1 MSSEKQC
8 AAASSKLIPDVYLR
22 KELEAIA
29 RERGIPLSETKDLKK
44 RKLCEKLGI
53 PWITPAMARRMQAK
67 PVVKA
72 KPKAP
77 KGGVLILDGRPCDVP
92 RTKIHPNALTKNELV
107 ALAVKHL
114 DYTRKDAKKVAKPF
128 LCEEL
133 EKAGI
138 KAPFGRAKPVAK
150 PAPKPKPRP
159 RAKPAPKPAPKP
171 KAKPKVKP
179 APPRKTP
186 PKPKTPT
193 PPKPRT
199 PSPKDCI
206 SRSNLKLNPHQELL
220 VRYLQD
226 HRGAIAAHSVGSGK
240 TLTAVAV
247 SQCFLDEHPEWDV
260 IVVTPTSLQE
270 NFKKELRA
278 YGADS
283 DDPRYTFLTLTKFA
297 NTYARKQCS
306 PKTLLIIDEA
316 HNLKTDIKRAAR
328 DAAKRAK
335 KKGKRPGKP
344 RAQVAVECAKKVDK
358 VLLLTA
364 TPLYNKPLDVVN
376 LAAMVKG
383 EDPLSKYRFEKMA
396 DEDPGGFA
404 RYFECVFSFYDKP
417 KSADYPDVEE
427 KDIRIIM
434 TPEYY
439 KKYRAV
445 EQKNSRLFSVKDPW
459 KFLTGVRQAT
469 NALDPCQKCEW
480 AVDKI
485 KEGKK
490 TVLYSAFKTYGVKK
504 IQSMLRG
511 SGIKFVEVTG
521 DMNISARQRA
531 VDAFNGPGEPNV
543 LFITKAGGEGLDL
556 KNVRYVILLES
567 GWNRP
572 NEEQVIGRAARY
584 KSHID
589 LPKSE
594 RNVTV
599 YHLIIVKPV
608 GAGRDADDPEEIGSA
623 DELLKQKVAEKVK
636 ANDAF
641 GDRLRALSIERL
653 EKCGAKLPSRKERCY
668 TVKFGYEGSGE
679 YRDFVFGVRSTV
691 SDLGALKGHRKAK
704 QREIIEEIEERLM
717 EAEDNVTA
725 LDLEDSGELKI
736 CFRGEAPEKSR
747 RPVQSSYG
755 KIIADGIFPGVDKVN
770 VQVKNDAVII
780 IVPQGTL
787 GGETRSKT
795 YRTIFN
801 FNVKSERGCECK
813 VNRKSIERVLG
824 SDKAAKHGPMW
835 LFRVHYFA
843 PDANPKLIGVTVKNT
858 VRSLT
863 ASEEAEI
870 GELIMSTFC
879 VGNDRTV
886 IENTQTSVQV
896 QEYPDAETRLRQYDL
911 VVKCEESDARAEEFT
926 TKIKINL
933 DWGEGCETLT
943 KKRVSD
949 AAAVNLEDVVDN
961 LDKTR
966 VFWSSLSGARTGSR
980 PTFSRVSYGYY
991 STWDDFYNALDRK
1004 ETKAT
1009 VEYVFITKGP
1019 LHHTQ
1024 RNAALDKIFDRL
1036 FLRFKGQ
1043 SVYRSLI
1050 GIDNPK
1056 GTREATYT
1064 YYARARCIY
1073 VPGSL
1078 QIATKGRTRGRGEE
1092 LGSSSPSAVVD
1103 LRTSPEKR
1111 GVGKRMAGMAGKYQ
1125 GLHLV

>member
-1 MSSEKQC
+1 M
-8 AAASSKLIPDVYLR
+8 
-22 KELEAIA
+22 
-29 RERGIPLSETKDLKK
+29 
-44 RKLCEKLGI
+44 
-53 PWITPAMARRMQAK
+53 
-67 PVVKA
+67 
-72 KPKAP
+72 
-77 KGGVLILDGRPCDVP
+77 
-92 RTKIHPNALTKNELV
+92 
-107 ALAVKHL
+107 
-114 DYTRKDAKKVAKPF
+114 
-128 LCEEL
+128 
-133 EKAGI
+133 
-138 KAPFGRAKPVAK
+138 
-150 PAPKPKPRP
+150 
-159 RAKPAPKPAPKP
+159 
-171 KAKPKVKP
+171 
-179 APPRKTP
+179 
-186 PKPKTPT
+186 
-193 PPKPRT
+193 
-199 PSPKDCI
+199 
-206 SRSNLKLNPHQELL
+206 
-220 VRYLQD
+220 RYLQD

-247 SQCFLDEHPEWDV
+247 SQCFLDEHPDWDV

-316 HNLKTDIKRAAR
+316 HNLKTDIKAAAR

-344 RAQVAVECAKKVDK
+344 RAQVAVDCAKKVDK

-445 EQKNSRLFSVKDPW
+445 EQKNSHLFSVKDPW

-623 DELLKQKVAEKVK
+623 DELLKKKVAEKVK
-636 ANDAF
+636 VNDAF
-641 GDRLRALSIERL
+641 RDRLRALSIERL

-691 SDLGALKGHRKAK
+691 SDLGALKGHRKVK
-704 QREIIEEIEERLM
+704 QRKIIEEIEERLM

-725 LDLEDSGELKI
+725 LDLQDDGELKL
-736 CFRGEAPEKSR
+736 CFRGEAAPEKSR

-795 YRTIFN
+795 YRTVFKFN
-801 FNVKSERGCECK
+801 IQSERGCECWIDSE
-813 VNRKSIERVLG
+813 SINRVLG
-824 SDKAAKHGPMW
+824 GDEAAKYGPMW
-835 LFRVHYFA
+835 KFRVHYFA
-843 PDANPKLIGVTVKNT
+843 PDANPKVIGVTVKNT

-863 ASEEAEI
+863 EMEEAEI
-870 GELIMSTFC
+870 GDLIMGTFC
-879 VGNDRTV
+879 VGNDRAV
-886 IENTQTSVQV
+886 IEQTKMNRTVQA
-896 QEYPDAETRLRQYDL
+896 YDDAETAVLTYDL
-911 VVKCEESDARAEEFT
+911 VVKCGEMEEVT
-926 TKIKINL
+926 TTIKIDL
-933 DWGEGCETLT
+933 DWGKGCHPDPLSH
-943 KKRVSD
+943 KRIFDAEAVS
-949 AAAVNLEDVVDN
+949 LGDVVDN
-961 LDKTR
+961 LVPRMLPGNILGTNVPR
-966 VFWSSLSGARTGSR
+966 ARRIYSGGMSH
-980 PTFSRVSYGYY
+980 PGYIN
-991 STWDDFYNALDRK
+991 TWEEVRNALDRK

-1009 VEYVFITKGP
+1009 VKYVLITKGP
-1019 LHHTQ
+1019 LNPIQ
-1024 RNAALDKIFDRL
+1024 RDAVVAKIADKL
-1036 FLRFKGQ
+1036 FGNYKGQ
-1043 SVYRSLI
+1043 YWRKSLI
-1050 GIDNPK
+1050 GVPK
-1056 GTREATYT
+1056 EGPRAEGTYT
-1064 YYARARCIY
+1064 YYVKAGCNYMEGTEIPVETYSEIEIRLKWGRRHCQVSADTSCLMGRPIFY
-1073 VPGSL
+1073 EAVDNL
-1078 QIATKGRTRGRGEE
+1078 IDYEWQIRNQKKFQDAVRRGETEATVTLNLKTKGPLDEYQRRDLVIELVRHLVHRKGFLIHVDFDPYERGVEVHRVIGKQKGHRYIYHVDVTCKKTERRKAAK
-1092 LGSSSPSAVVD
+1092 GRKKPKAAKKKSSPSAVVD

-1111 GVGKRMAGMAGKYQ
+1111 GAGKRMAGMKGKYQ
-1125 GLHLV
+1125 GYH

>member
-8 AAASSKLIPDVYLR
+8 AANSSKLIPDVYLR

-29 RERGIPLSETKDLKK
+29 RERGIPLSETKNLKK

-53 PWITPAMARRMQAK
+53 PWITPAIARRMQAK
-67 PVVKA
+67 PVV

-114 DYTRKDAKKVAKPF
+114 GYTRKDAKKVAKPF

-138 KAPFGRAKPVAK
+138 KAPFRRAKPV
-150 PAPKPKPRP
+150 
-159 RAKPAPKPAPKP
+159 PKPAPKP
-171 KAKPKVKP
+171 K
-179 APPRKTP
+179 
-186 PKPKTPT
+186 TPT
-193 PPKPRT
+193 PKPRT

-247 SQCFLDEHPEWDV
+247 SQCFLDEHPDWDV

-316 HNLKTDIKRAAR
+316 HNLKTDIKAAAR
-328 DAAKRAK
+328 AAAKRAK
-335 KKGKRPGKP
+335 EKGKRPGKP
-344 RAQVAVECAKKVDK
+344 RAQVAVDCAKKVDK

-383 EDPLSKYRFEKMA
+383 EDPLSKYRFEKMV

-439 KKYRAV
+439 RKYRAV
-445 EQKNSRLFSVKDPW
+445 EQRNSHLFSVKDPW

-490 TVLYSAFKTYGVKK
+490 TVLYSAFKTFGVKK

-521 DMNISARQRA
+521 DMNIPARQRA

-599 YHLIIVKPV
+599 YHLYYCQAL
-608 GAGRDADDPEEIGSA
+608 G
-623 DELLKQKVAEKVK
+623 
-636 ANDAF
+636 
-641 GDRLRALSIERL
+641 LRS
-653 EKCGAKLPSRKERCY
+653 
-668 TVKFGYEGSGE
+668 
-679 YRDFVFGVRSTV
+679 
-691 SDLGALKGHRKAK
+691 
-704 QREIIEEIEERLM
+704 
-717 EAEDNVTA
+717 
-725 LDLEDSGELKI
+725 
-736 CFRGEAPEKSR
+736 
-747 RPVQSSYG
+747 
-755 KIIADGIFPGVDKVN
+755 
-770 VQVKNDAVII
+770 
-780 IVPQGTL
+780 
-787 GGETRSKT
+787 
-795 YRTIFN
+795 
-801 FNVKSERGCECK
+801 
-813 VNRKSIERVLG
+813 
-824 SDKAAKHGPMW
+824 
-835 LFRVHYFA
+835 
-843 PDANPKLIGVTVKNT
+843 
-858 VRSLT
+858 
-863 ASEEAEI
+863 
-870 GELIMSTFC
+870 
-879 VGNDRTV
+879 
-886 IENTQTSVQV
+886 
-896 QEYPDAETRLRQYDL
+896 
-911 VVKCEESDARAEEFT
+911 
-926 TKIKINL
+926 
-933 DWGEGCETLT
+933 
-943 KKRVSD
+943 
-949 AAAVNLEDVVDN
+949 
-961 LDKTR
+961 
-966 VFWSSLSGARTGSR
+966 
-980 PTFSRVSYGYY
+980 
-991 STWDDFYNALDRK
+991 
-1004 ETKAT
+1004 
-1009 VEYVFITKGP
+1009 
-1019 LHHTQ
+1019 
-1024 RNAALDKIFDRL
+1024 
-1036 FLRFKGQ
+1036 
-1043 SVYRSLI
+1043 
-1050 GIDNPK
+1050 
-1056 GTREATYT
+1056 
-1064 YYARARCIY
+1064 
-1073 VPGSL
+1073 
-1078 QIATKGRTRGRGEE
+1078 
-1092 LGSSSPSAVVD
+1092 
-1103 LRTSPEKR
+1103 
-1111 GVGKRMAGMAGKYQ
+1111 
-1125 GLHLV
+1125 